1 MVWGLAAV
9 AVLAAGSPGCGPLI
23 DRAAFPARPDSL
35 QPADLLGPYD
45 GVVVD
50 ADTDRPIAGAVVAG
64 SWAFERGIGAQ
75 GPVDAEELVTETGAD
90 GRYMIPRL
98 QNLPAGLSTRL
109 RRFTLIVYRRGYVGW
124 RSDRL
129 FPQGKPRLDFSQRA
143 NRVSLERWQTSLVH
157 AQHLAFLGGGAK
169 LREASA
175 WEATAARL
183 ELDGE
188 SAARRGA
195 LDAAARLD
203 AAMLDV
209 SSLLTED
216 EIRGVTGY
224 VGRFDVG
231 KLTDLPTTEFYDSRH
246 FKAEGRPES
255 YDVGLRVWRLGSAAA
270 EVQYQ
275 KLTGELPGATHTDE
289 IGDLSFRA
297 RSGAIEGLVFLV
309 RDRGICVSLTCG
321 SSQCAEPAQ
330 ILRLGKL
337 VESRLPDLPE
347 PAPASAPVLPPT
359 ETPTGSFAP
368 PRQAAPP
375 PTRESKEPQ

>member
-1 MVWGLAAV
+1 MPARSARRRSRLGCLGAVVALAGLAQA
-9 AVLAAGSPGCGPLI
+9 CGPLI

-35 QPADLLGPYD
+35 RPADLLGPYD

-50 ADTDRPIAGAVVAG
+50 AETDRPIAGAVVAG

-75 GPVDAEELVTETGAD
+75 GPVDAEEIVTETGAD
-90 GRYMIPRL
+90 GRYALPRL
-98 QNLPAGLSTRL
+98 QSLPAGLSTRL
-109 RRFTLIVYRRGYVGW
+109 RRFTLIVYRRGYVAW

-129 FPQGKPRLDFSQRA
+129 FPHGKARLDFSQRA
-143 NRVSLERWQTSLVH
+143 NRVSMERWQTSLAH

-169 LREASA
+169 LREAAA
-175 WEATAARL
+175 WEASAARL
-183 ELDGE
+183 ELEGE
-188 SAARRGA
+188 SASRRTAPGS
-195 LDAAARLD
+195 AARPEL
-203 AAMLDV
+203 AMLDV
-209 SSLLTED
+209 ASLLTED

-224 VGRFDVG
+224 VGRFNVG

-255 YDVGLRVWRLGSAAA
+255 FDVGLRVWRLGPAAA

-275 KLTGELPGATHTDE
+275 KLAGELPGATHTDE

-297 RSGAIEGLVFLV
+297 RSGGTSPAAAWIEGLVFLV
-309 RDRGICVSLTCG
+309 REHGICVSLTCG
-321 SSQCAEPAQ
+321 SAQCAEPAQ

-347 PAPASAPVLPPT
+347 AAPQPAP
-359 ETPTGSFAP
+359 
-368 PRQAAPP
+368 
-375 PTRESKEPQ
+375 ESKEPQ